1 MQCTIK
7 RCEAQIFSKLLS
19 GFAITACNV
28 ETIAITTRFKCS
40 HTNLHALQSKSE
52 KFGNFRSHNKKWK
65 AARCVLFAQCE
76 LLVTV
81 SMFVLILF
89 CDIGQKGFDK
99 QYRLDR
105 HFESATHRSL
115 AESLAIVAQQLSVE
129 SPAEVF
135 K

>member
-1 MQCTIK
+1 MVSPSRLVI
-7 RCEAQIFSKLLS
+7 
-19 GFAITACNV
+19 V
-28 ETIAITTRFKCS
+28 ETIAQLLLPDPNAATRFNQNRKNSEISGHTTR
-40 HTNLHALQSKSE
+40 
-52 KFGNFRSHNKKWK
+52 KWK

-89 CDIGQKGFDK
+89 CDICQKGFEK